1 MGVTNF
7 VIDRQTDNSGVNNR
21 CSHSMEWG
29 GGLNLKVKLFKLSNK
44 LTTWEQDDKDTKN
57 YKLKV
62 LNNGLS

>member
-1 MGVTNF
+1 MGATNF
-7 VIDRQTDNSGVNNR
+7 VTDRQIDRQLWCEQSVLPF
-21 CSHSMEWG
+21 HG
-29 GGLNLKVKLFKLSNK
+29 GRGLNLKVKLFKLSNK